1 MKFILIALA
10 ALVLSACDIHKYDG
24 VRRWSEVGT
33 TQTELRQID
42 EQKCLSKGLTPGS
55 DSLNKCVIYEHNL
68 RIKQL
73 CHAPQC
79 YITVE
84 PQRPTPK

>member
-1 MKFILIALA
+1 MKVILITLIP
-10 ALVLSACDIHKYDG
+10 LMISACDIHKYDG

-33 TQTELRQID
+33 TKAELRQID

-55 DSLNKCVIYEHNL
+55 DGLKQCVIYENNL

-84 PQRPTPK
+84 PQRSPPK